1 MMKLNNRG
9 FAISTLL
16 YGLMIMSLLVVVAY
30 LGNLSTDRQNTKG
43 FVDKIED
50 ELNRLS
56 VTSTEGSY
64 TGDEVDSMGREYIAP
79 NNGWY
84 KIELWGAGSGSGLG
98 SYVSGVMYMNANDYL
113 YVYVGAKG
121 GSSNTFNSGSKG
133 GGATDV
139 RLVNG
144 EWNSDESL
152 KTRIMVAAGA
162 GGGTTSD
169 NSGGA
174 LVGFG
179 STPGTQNSGYNLG
192 IASGNGGGGY
202 YGGNPGGGSSMIMGY
217 AGTMADSTT
226 KQTTKELTGY
236 FGNYYDDGTPEESSI
251 TPKIYNGLIVAGVNA
266 DAGKFKITQISSNG
280 ENNPPRMGMNTK
292 LNNVT
297 GIRDCVSDSTGRWSE
312 IQAIN
317 MDGENILLKTSTAAT
332 NGNIVDSPPTTITA
346 STDVN
351 GSRRCITYNFN
362 GTNLAEVAV
371 WHTFNNKYSPSKH
384 VSGHVLQVQINGKW
398 EYLRNTTAGQANEK
412 ETSNGIHY
420 HSMQIDSMQELP
432 EGNYY
437 IFPADSHNKVLT
449 SLNQGSADVLA
460 SSLFTGDDSQIW
472 HVYKDGSG
480 YKIES
485 TETRNVC
492 NYYDD
497 PVENNTK
504 IYVESSDKK
513 PTKTTFTIKS
523 LGNGYYSISY
533 GSKYFTTNTSNG
545 GILKGATFSSSNLK
559 QRFKFVLADY

>member
-1 MMKLNNRG
+1 MKLNNRG

-56 VTSTEGSY
+56 VTSTEGGY

-98 SYVSGVMYMNANDYL
+98 SYVSGVMYMKANDYL
-113 YVYVGAKG
+113 YIYVGAKG

-152 KTRIMVAAGA
+152 KTRIMVAAG
-162 GGGTTSD
+162 GGTTEA

-179 STPGTQNSGYNLG
+179 STPGTQTSGYKLG

-226 KQTTKELTGY
+226 KQTTKVLTGF
-236 FGNYYDDGTPEESSI
+236 FGNYKDDGTPEASSI

-297 GIRDCVSDSTGRWSE
+297 GIRDCVSDTTGRWSE

-317 MDGENILLKTSTAAT
+317 MDGKNILFQTSTAAR
-332 NGNIVDSPPTTITA
+332 NGNIVDSSPTTTTA
-346 STDVN
+346 TINVN
-351 GSRRCITYNFN
+351 GNRRCITYNFSK
-362 GTNLAEVAV
+362 TNLAEVAV
-371 WHTFNNKYSPSKH
+371 WHTFDNNYSPSKH
-384 VSGHVLQVQINGKW
+384 VSGHVLQVQVNGKW
-398 EYLRNTTAGQANEK
+398 EYLRNTPVGQVNEN

-420 HSMQIDSMQELP
+420 HSMQIDSMQDLP

-437 IFPADSHNKVLT
+437 IFPADSHNKVLST
-449 SLNQGSADVLA
+449 LNQGPFDVLA

-492 NYYDD
+492 NYYNDSMI
-497 PVENNTK
+497 K
-504 IYVESSDKK
+504 VESSDNK

-533 GSKYFTTNTSNG
+533 GSKYFTINTSKG
-545 GILKGATFSSSNLK
+545 GILGGATFSSSNLK

>member
-56 VTSTEGSY
+56 VSSTEGSY
-64 TGDEVDSMGREYIAP
+64 TGDEVDSTGREYIAP

-84 KIELWGAGSGSGLG
+84 KIELWGAGSSNGRG

-113 YVYVGAKG
+113 YIYVGAKG

-152 KTRIMVAAGA
+152 KTRIMVAAG
-162 GGGTTSD
+162 GGTTEA

-179 STPGTQNSGYNLG
+179 STPGTQTSGYKLG
-192 IASGNGGGGY
+192 IASGDGGGGY
-202 YGGNPGGGSSMIMGY
+202 YGGNQGGGSSMIMGY

-236 FGNYYDDGTPEESSI
+236 FGNYADDGTPEESSI

-317 MDGENILLKTSTAAT
+317 MAGENILLQTSTAAR
-332 NGNIVDSPPTTITA
+332 NGNIIDSSPTTTN
-346 STDVN
+346 TPTNVN
-351 GSRRCITYNFN
+351 GSRRCITYTFN
-362 GTNLAEVAV
+362 KTNLAEVAV
-371 WHTFNNKYSPSKH
+371 WHTFDNKYSPSKY
-384 VSGHVLQVQINGKW
+384 VSGHVLQVQVNGKW
-398 EYLRNTTAGQANEK
+398 EYLRNTTAGQVNEK

-449 SLNQGSADVLA
+449 SLNQGAVDVLA

-492 NYYDD
+492 NYNMSVPEKVDVV
-497 PVENNTK
+497 P
-504 IYVESSDKK
+504 SSSN
-513 PTKTTFTIKS
+513 PFRSSFSINP

-533 GSKYFTTNTSNG
+533 NGKYFTTNTSNG
-545 GILKGATFSSSNLK
+545 GILSGGTFSSSKLT

>member
-64 TGDEVDSMGREYIAP
+64 TGDEVDSTGREYIAP

-98 SYVSGVMYMNANDYL
+98 SYVSGVMYMKANDYL
-113 YVYVGAKG
+113 YIYVGAKG

-152 KTRIMVAAGA
+152 KTRIMVAAG
-162 GGGTTSD
+162 GGTKED

-179 STPGTQNSGYNLG
+179 SSTPGTQTSGYKLG

-226 KQTTKELTGY
+226 KQTTKVLTGF
-236 FGNYYDDGTPEESSI
+236 FGNYADDGTALKSSI

-297 GIRDCVSDSTGRWSE
+297 GIRDCVSDSKGSWSE

-317 MDGENILLKTSTAAT
+317 MDGKNILLQTSTAAR
-332 NGNIVDSPPTTITA
+332 NGNIVDSSPTTTTA
-346 STDVN
+346 TTNVN
-351 GSRRCITYNFN
+351 GSRRCITYTFSK
-362 GTNLAEVAV
+362 TNLAEVAV
-371 WHTFNNKYSPSKH
+371 WHAFDNKYSPSKY

-437 IFPADSHNKVLT
+437 IFPADSHNKVLST
-449 SLNQGSADVLA
+449 LNQGLDDVLA
-460 SSLFTGDDSQIW
+460 TSLFTGDDSQIW

-492 NYYDD
+492 NYNDSMI
-497 PVENNTK
+497 K
-504 IYVESSDKK
+504 VESYDEK

-523 LGNGYYSISY
+523 LRNGYYSISY
-533 GSKYFTTNTSNG
+533 GSKYFTTNTDHG